1 MVDADGII
9 MNLLRKYIRTLLTE
23 EEDMGKYAFPGNR
36 MLGKDWPEH
45 WPKDA
50 GEEPNTPTESMVFV
64 GLRDF
69 LDKHGILSTPVAKAI
84 IGFIRDG
91 KYPEALQ
98 IYDKTPTLFRGMN
111 VTAPWLRERNPQ
123 AADIVDRVASE
134 WTSTRKGG
142 YKLVPTEPFTF
153 VRKGEL
159 RAEGEGSS
167 WTYEMRIARRF
178 ALPGWSNE
186 EGGIILEASTA
197 DNMFLDVEPFY
208 LYTGLNEYQHEDE
221 LIALGDVTVNEIL
234 TFMGDDEE
242 EDEY

>member
-1 MVDADGII
+1 

-23 EEDMGKYAFPGNR
+23 GEDMGKYAFPGNR
-36 MLGKDWPEH
+36 MFGEDWPEH

-50 GEEPNTPTESMVFV
+50 GEEPNTPIESMVFA
-64 GLRDF
+64 GLRNF

-98 IYDKTPTLFRGMN
+98 IYDRTPMLFRGMN
-111 VTAPWLRERNPQ
+111 VTEPWLRERNPQ

-186 EGGIILEASTA
+186 EGGIILDASSA
-197 DNMFLDVEPFY
+197 DNMFLDTQPLRAYGDIVTFREE
-208 LYTGLNEYQHEDE
+208 NEV
-221 LIALGDVTVNEIL
+221 IALGEVTVSGIRVWQPDKE
-234 TFMGDDEE
+234 TK
-242 EDEY
+242 

>member
-1 MVDADGII
+1 MK
-9 MNLLRKYIRTLLTE
+9 LLRKYIRTLLTE
-23 EEDMGKYAFPGNR
+23 EDMGKYAFPANR
-36 MLGKDWPEH
+36 MFGSDWPEH

-50 GEEPNTPTESMVFV
+50 GEEPNTPIESMVV
-64 GLRDF
+64 AGLRSF
-69 LDKHGILSTPVAKAI
+69 LDNHGVLSTPVAKAI

-111 VTAPWLRERNPQ
+111 VTEPWLRERNPL
-123 AADIVDRVASE
+123 AADIVDEAAME

-153 VRKGEL
+153 IRKGEL

-186 EGGIILEASTA
+186 EGGVILEASTA
-197 DNMFLDVEPFY
+197 DNMFLDTQPLRAYGDIVTFREE
-208 LYTGLNEYQHEDE
+208 NEV
-221 LIALGDVTVNEIL
+221 IALGEVTVSGIWVWQPDKE
-234 TFMGDDEE
+234 TK
-242 EDEY
+242 